1 MAPFAA
7 ATLALILML
16 TGILVTAPADAVA
29 KDQTNAGKSQSR
41 KADRRATARHHRR
54 NHTKVRTVSVRA
66 KKADAPVQPAQVGP
80 STPVSPANPVR
91 TQTPTPAATSPA
103 PTPTTPAV
111 PTSPASPPTTV
122 PTEPTPTPESTKTS
136 LFSSD
141 FSRGLQNWSLAGV
154 GEATPQVVDGP
165 EGPYC
170 EFTLN
175 GSQGRSEL
183 IMGDDLHVT
192 EGQTVLYEFEEF
204 IVPGF
209 AYGSRAL
216 GWNLFTQFKSDGEG
230 SPMLA
235 LDLWNEEGKKGLWV
249 EPEPGPNY
257 FVAPMEEGVWHR
269 ISMQITAS
277 GSGQGGWILYLDGQ
291 EVDRKSGM
299 DTIRPGK
306 AFAYIKNGLYR
317 SGPTINANSRLRLR
331 NVSLAMV
338 S

>member
-1 MAPFAA
+1 MAISRHAIRILLAGTLF
-7 ATLALILML
+7 LALLLATHPAASTAADGGRAQLGQARAL
-16 TGILVTAPADAVA
+16 TVPKFHRNTPGGGGEATTESI
-29 KDQTNAGKSQSR
+29 
-41 KADRRATARHHRR
+41 ADR
-54 NHTKVRTVSVRA
+54 VV
-66 KKADAPVQPAQVGP
+66 
-80 STPVSPANPVR
+80 
-91 TQTPTPAATSPA
+91 AA
-103 PTPTTPAV
+103 
-111 PTSPASPPTTV
+111 PPTTV
-122 PTEPTPTPESTKTS
+122 PTEPTPTPEASKTS

-141 FSRGLQNWSLAGV
+141 FSRGLQDWSLGGV

-170 EFTLN
+170 EFTLA

-183 IMGDDLHVT
+183 IMGEDLHIT

-216 GWNLFTQFKSDGEG
+216 GWNIFTQFKSDGEG

-235 LDLWNEEGKKGLWV
+235 LDLWDEDGKKGLWV

-257 FVAPMEEGVWHR
+257 YVAPMAEGVWHR

-277 GSGQGGWILYLDGQ
+277 GSGQGGWVVYLDGQ
-291 EVDRKSGM
+291 EVDRKTGM

-306 AFAYIKNGLYR
+306 TFAYIKNGLYR
-317 SGPTINANSRLRLR
+317 SGPTIDATSRLRLR
-331 NVSLAMV
+331 DVSLSMV